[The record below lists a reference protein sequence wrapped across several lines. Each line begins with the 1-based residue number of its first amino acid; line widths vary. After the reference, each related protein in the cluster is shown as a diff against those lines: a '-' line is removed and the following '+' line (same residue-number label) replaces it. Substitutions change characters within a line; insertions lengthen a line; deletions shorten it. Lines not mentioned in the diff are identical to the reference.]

1 MTTTPSLTIGIEEEY
16 LLVDPETRNLV
27 GDPPAGFMEDCTAQL
42 GDQVTPEF
50 LRSQVEIGTPVCQ
63 SVKEARH
70 HLVGLR
76 STLCR
81 NAEKYGMRLFAA
93 STHPSAHWDEQAHT
107 PKKRYDDLAADLQG
121 TIRRLLICGM
131 HVHIGI
137 EDADARIDVMNQAK
151 YFLPHLLALTTSSP
165 FWHGNKMGLHSYRL
179 SVFDGM
185 PRTGIPDT
193 FGSWAEYQR
202 LLDRLIESELIE
214 DASKIWWDLRPSSH
228 YPTLEM
234 RIADV
239 CTRLEDALTVAALY
253 QCIVR
258 MLVRLRRQNLRWR
271 VYPQVMIR
279 ENRWL
284 AQRWGETGRLLDL
297 GRGQQVPFAALLEEI
312 LSMIHE
318 DAEALDCVE
327 EVEHARTILTRG
339 TSATRQLDVFDKA
352 VAGGADEAEAL
363 RQVVDHILEETV
375 ADLPGYNNES
385 DSGEAAK

>member
-1 MTTTPSLTIGIEEEY
+1 MTVNASLTIGIEEEY
-16 LLVDPETRNLV
+16 LLVDPVSRDLLK
-27 GDPPAGFMEDCTAQL
+27 DPPPAFMEECTDQL
-42 GDQVTPEF
+42 GDLVTAEF

-70 HLVGLR
+70 HLIELR

-81 NAEKYGMRLFAA
+81 TAERHGMRLFAA
-93 STHPSAHWDEQAHT
+93 STHPSAHWVEQAHT
-107 PKKRYDDLAADLQG
+107 PKKRYDELAADLQG

-151 YFLPHLLALTTSSP
+151 YFLPHILALTTSSP

-193 FGSWAEYQR
+193 FESWAEYQR

-214 DASKIWWDLRPSSH
+214 DASKIWWDLRPSSR
-228 YPTLEM
+228 YPTLEI

-258 MLVRLRRQNLRWR
+258 MLMRLRRQNLRWR
-271 VYPQVMIR
+271 VYPRVMVR

-284 AQRWGETGRLLDL
+284 AQRWGETGNLLDL
-297 GRGQQVPFAALLEEI
+297 GKGQQVPYGTLLEEI
-312 LSMIHE
+312 FNMVRE
-318 DAEALDCVE
+318 DAEALDCVAE
-327 EVEHARTILTRG
+327 LEHAHTILARG
-339 TSATRQLDVFDKA
+339 TSATRQLA
-352 VAGGADEAEAL
+352 VYDAAITAGVTPAEAL

-375 ADLPGYNNES
+375 ADLPGHTGPGHSEGTN
-385 DSGEAAK
+385 